1 MFRLHPRWLLGLLLL
16 AACAPPAPDPVVT
29 LNGVASGAPVKLG
42 EVSAWDMEDG
52 LRAQLSLVSSR
63 STVTCTRDGAADP
76 CLRTTTGED
85 RVDLS
90 WPRTKL
96 GSEETTVVVLVD
108 GVEAGRWVVSRSI
121 VDLGLTVCAAN
132 TSAEDD
138 GLPLDR
144 CKALNPFGDL
154 ELPIDRTDAVLI
166 KRARFSVRSGETTV
180 KRISVV
186 SHGDDEKGGLGGL
199 LPFLKLMPVTA
210 ETPALLELD
219 TRANVTVGSRALS
232 WPAASATGRT
242 VRDLDPT
249 RAPVRVRIGSPV
261 EISRSIQAIAEPAT
275 LIGFRDEAGIL
286 TLTSSLPA
294 QLEPSAPTGLT
305 VVMSP
310 KAVGA
315 RSVWPR
321 LTVRGS
327 TGEWTDRI
335 PFAIEGLAA
344 TDCRLEASDV
354 NVGSAVVGETRIA
367 RLQVRNTGT
376 GACTK
381 LRVRP
386 LPAGLGLESR
396 PIPAPGAMAE
406 WTLSFTPRTVGP
418 QVVLLEA
425 DFDDS
430 QPSFADLTVR
440 VEATV
445 TR

>member
-1 MFRLHPRWLLGLLLL
+1 MFRSHPRWPLSLLLL
-16 AACAPPAPDPVVT
+16 AACAPGPDPVVT
-29 LNGVASGAPVKLG
+29 LNGVASGAPVALG
-42 EVSAWDMEDG
+42 EVSAWDTEDG
-52 LRAQLSLVSSR
+52 LKVQLSLVSSKV
-63 STVTCTRDGAADP
+63 TVTCTRDGAAAP
-76 CLRTTTGED
+76 CARTPTGED

-90 WPRTKL
+90 WPRTKV
-96 GSEETTVVVLVD
+96 GSEETLVVVFFD
-108 GVEAGRWVVSRSI
+108 GVEVGRWVVSRTV
-121 VDLGLTVCAAN
+121 VDLGLSVCAAN
-132 TSAEDD
+132 TSGEDE

-144 CKALNPFGDL
+144 CKALDPFGDL
-154 ELPIDRTDAVLI
+154 ELPIDRTDALLF
-166 KRARFSVRSGETTV
+166 KRARFSVRSGETVV
-180 KRISVV
+180 KRLSSV
-186 SHGDDEKGGLGGL
+186 SHGDDEKPALGLAL
-199 LPFLKLMPVTA
+199 FLKTAQVTA
-210 ETPALLELD
+210 EAPALVEFD
-219 TRANVTVGSRALS
+219 TRANVMVGSRALS
-232 WPAASATGRT
+232 WPPASATGRT
-242 VRDLDPT
+242 IRDLDPT

-261 EISRSIQAIAEPAT
+261 EISRSIQAVGEPTT

-286 TLTSSLPA
+286 TLRSSLPA
-294 QLEPSAPTGLT
+294 QLDPSAPTGLT

-327 TGEWTDRI
+327 AGEWTDRI
-335 PFAIEGLAA
+335 PFALEGLAA

-354 NVGSAVVGETRIA
+354 NAGSALVGETRIA
-367 RLQVRNTGT
+367 RLQVRNIGTGT
-376 GACTK
+376 CSK

-386 LPAGLGLESR
+386 LPSGLGLESR
-396 PIPAPGAMAE
+396 PIPAPGELAE
-406 WTLSFTPRTVGP
+406 WRLTFAPQTVGV